1 MANSLLFRGVVT
13 TAVLG
18 AAATAA
24 TVFGGSV
31 LTTSGLASC
40 ISTDSYVYTAQ
51 KYDPTNDCVNAYSAV
66 EVVNGS
72 GASAKCPP
80 VCLMVGADVY
90 VSTLCPP
97 LPDIATAVD
106 NDAGPCIAALAAA
119 ASGGTC
125 DTPVESEGGDEDGG
139 AEGGDQDAEAD
150 DAAGGD
156 AAEAGAIDDAGD
168 AG

>member
-1 MANSLLFRGVVT
+1 MPSSSFFRGVVT
-13 TAVLG
+13 TAVL
-18 AAATAA
+18 AAGA
-24 TVFGGSV
+24 TVAMALGGSV
-31 LTTSGLASC
+31 LTTGGLASC
-40 ISTDSYVYTAQ
+40 ISSDSYVYTAQ
-51 KYDPTNDCVNAYSAV
+51 KYDSTNDCVNAYAPV

-80 VCLMVGADVY
+80 VCLMVGSDVF

-125 DTPVESEGGDEDGG
+125 DMPVATEGGTEEGG
-139 AEGGDQDAEAD
+139 AEGGDQDAEP
-150 DAAGGD
+150 DAAEGD
-156 AAEAGAIDDAGD
+156 AAEAGPITDAGD